1 MSGGIKEVDN
11 TKLSELIG
19 QRINGLL
26 AANEVKQKDLAQYL
40 GIRDNIVSYFC
51 SGTRVPNTEQ
61 IKRIAEYFKVSADYL
76 LGISDTPSTDKDI
89 KGVSDYTGLN
99 ERFIN
104 LFLKDEL
111 LSKRY
116 FLDFINSIGESD
128 TLSDDFDSMLFYLN
142 DYITAVKKIQTI
154 QKETEEEPFETFLL
168 DGIAADI
175 SAAIDERDI
184 AKYRVEDKFKKI
196 IQEYSGDNQIS
207 HIRDFFT

>member
-1 MSGGIKEVDN
+1 MDN

>member
-1 MSGGIKEVDN
+1 MCDIKEP
-11 TKLSELIG
+11 LRRLRELIDNSG
-19 QRINGLL
+19 KSRQQI
-26 AANEVKQKDLAQYL
+26 AKDLKCDTSTITKHYNGKR
-40 GIRDNIVSYFC
+40 GINADFIVKYAKYFNV
-51 SGTRVPNTEQ
+51 T
-61 IKRIAEYFKVSADYL
+61 ADYL
-76 LGISDTPSTDKDI
+76 LGLSDTPSTDEKI
-89 KGVSDYTGLN
+89 KGICDFTGLN

-104 LFLKDEL
+104 DFLKDDL

-142 DYITAVKKIQTI
+142 DYITAVKKIQAI
-154 QKETEEEPFETFLL
+154 QKESEKETFETFLI
-168 DGIAADI
+168 DGIADDI